1 MLSVAEGSD
10 EVVIV
15 NPLGKLVAT
24 TIVSV
29 ADALAAGLP
38 ESVTLTVKL
47 NEPLAVGIPEIT
59 PVDAESDKPL
69 GSRPDETDQT

>member
-29 ADALAAGLP
+29 TDALAAGLP

-47 NEPLAVGIPEIT
+47 NEPLVVGVPEMT
-59 PVDAESDKPL
+59 SSHSSP
-69 GSRPDETDQT
+69 GSS